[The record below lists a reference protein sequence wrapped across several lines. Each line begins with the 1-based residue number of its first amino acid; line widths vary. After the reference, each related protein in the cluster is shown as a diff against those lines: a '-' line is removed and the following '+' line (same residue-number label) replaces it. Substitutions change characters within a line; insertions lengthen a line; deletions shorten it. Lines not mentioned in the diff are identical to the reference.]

1 MNEVFD
7 RKRFGALARTALVLT
22 VAIGLTSSLAL
33 AKDKGA
39 DGQFSK
45 RTSPHFVLYQDV
57 DIDRTSG
64 FRGSRRFEQQI
75 LGVLESAYDRLDA
88 LLGIRPSRPIT
99 VVIYDPQI
107 FDERFAGLFR
117 FPAAGFYGDSIHIR
131 GEAVVTDRLVAV
143 LHHEL
148 VHAALDA
155 EAPSLVFP
163 AWLNEG
169 TAEWFEARALGQR
182 RIGEQQRA
190 WLGARARNG
199 TLPALGELSTP
210 SFGHLPP
217 GAAGA
222 AYLQSYAF
230 VDFLVRNHSERR
242 LKDLFEAYLRIGI
255 LDRAIRRSY
264 RDDLP
269 RLEKNFAAEMSGSA
283 R

>member
-1 MNEVFD
+1 M
-7 RKRFGALARTALVLT
+7 TAV
-22 VAIGLTSSLAL
+22 
-33 AKDKGA
+33 
-39 DGQFSK
+39 
-45 RTSPHFVLYQDV
+45 
-57 DIDRTSG
+57 
-64 FRGSRRFEQQI
+64 
-75 LGVLESAYDRLDA
+75 
-88 LLGIRPSRPIT
+88 
-99 VVIYDPQI
+99 
-107 FDERFAGLFR
+107 
-117 FPAAGFYGDSIHIR
+117 FYGDSIHIR